1 MALSTC
7 WSMTLNNPTEEM
19 MVLVRNPNQDYI
31 RQLIWTAEEES
42 TPHIQAYVKLIKQQ
56 RMSFIKKLYPG
67 GHFQPISS
75 AEYLRNAVDYAQKE
89 DDTTRGAHVNTLAD
103 TIADPVYLLNRLV
116 RTIIDRELAEW
127 VDQQHDAE
135 QLFSLLN
142 QRTPGDMVSV
152 KFQDRFRL
160 RIQDEELLLV
170 RERPSICKLLVSA
183 QYHKIKMDY
192 LLPIVKYNIDKYIQT
207 RDADDNEGEGSGESE
222 LYESESISSASEEDD
237 SEEAFD
243 EDCAIESIDGSSQS
257 DCEEERGDEVC
268 D

>member
-1 MALSTC
+1 
-7 WSMTLNNPTEEM
+7 MTLNNPTEEM

-89 DDTTRGAHVNTLAD
+89 DDTTRGAHVNTIAD
-103 TIADPVYLLNRLV
+103 TIADPVYLLNRLM
-116 RTIIDRELAEW
+116 RTILDRELAAAEGK
-127 VDQQHDAE
+127 QKSDAE
-135 QLFSLLN
+135 GLLN
-142 QRTPGDMVSV
+142 HLQGIPVESVPSTFIGRLKLWIQR
-152 KFQDRFRL
+152 
-160 RIQDEELLLV
+160 EECLLA
-170 RERPSICKLLVSA
+170 RERPSVCKLLVSA
-183 QYHKIKMDY
+183 QYTKIKESY
-192 LLPIVKYNIDKYIQT
+192 LIDILKYNIDKYIQQ

-243 EDCAIESIDGSSQS
+243 EDCTIESIDCSSES